1 MLERKS
7 NPDKITYDDCVQFDE
22 LESILIRD
30 LINKGVDP
38 GECCTCVLVVMMR
51 AYTCSPHVCTCT
63 YDSRVHAFTTR
74 VYLCL

>member
-38 GECCTCVLVVMMR
+38 GECCTCVLVLIIR
-51 AYTCSPHVCTCT
+51 AYTRSPHVCTCA
-63 YDSRVHAFTTR
+63 YDSRVYTFTTR